1 MRPCSSYTSNSEQGA
16 RRAPAGHGRAV
27 LQIVAWTFAFVAL
40 IDLAVNLAFPLPP
53 DPKQRPGTLANY
65 FDYGRSVEGK
75 LRRTLGPDD
84 AHASDVSVAGWLDR
98 ECGRPIAGESGRTT
112 IAFYGMSFS
121 NDVGDALAKIDPT
134 VRPAFFAGPAAPPS
148 HSLACFRMQ
157 QAHSAMA
164 QDDHSSVQVLGIL
177 ASSVKGLLSMT
188 GATTGFE
195 APAPFTYPRYRVAA
209 DGQLQ
214 EKQPLVRSSEDWR
227 RTLAD
232 PVRWRAFRQQLAAND
247 AFYDP
252 LLFEQNWYD
261 RSSLLRMMRRGY
273 AQQHTRALANGVLGP
288 DGYSERME
296 TSRLLGAVALDF
308 ARRARA
314 AGKRP
319 IVLLL
324 HDGSSGDALFR
335 LLSPLLVAEA
345 VDYVSTH
352 EVAPTGNPANFV
364 GDGHFTP
371 LANRRI
377 ADELRKVLA
386 RSPARPPGAAESGS
400 RPLGPRE
407 SQVQRVPTRAK
418 GGG

>member
-1 MRPCSSYTSNSEQGA
+1 MRPSSSSTSSSD
-16 RRAPAGHGRAV
+16 RRAQRATAAHGRAV
-27 LQIVAWTFAFVAL
+27 LQIVGWAIAFVAL

-53 DPKQRPGTLANY
+53 DPRQRPGMLANY

-84 AHASDVSVAGWLDR
+84 VHASDVSVAGWLDR
-98 ECGRPIAGESGRTT
+98 ECGRAIASESGRTT

-121 NDVGDALAKIDPT
+121 NDVGEALAKMDPA
-134 VRPAFFAGPAAPPS
+134 VEPAFFAGPSAPPS

-157 QAHSAMA
+157 QAHAA
-164 QDDHSSVQVLGIL
+164 AAHDDHSSVQVLGIL

-209 DGQLQ
+209 DGRLQ
-214 EKQPLVRSSEDWR
+214 EEQPLVRSTDDWR

-232 PVRWRAFRQQLAAND
+232 PVRWRAFRRQLTAGD

-273 AQQHTRALANGVLGP
+273 AQQHTRALANAVLGP

-296 TSRLLGAVALDF
+296 TARLLGAVALDF
-308 ARRARA
+308 ARRSRA

-319 IVLLL
+319 VVLLL
-324 HDGSSGDALFR
+324 HDGNSGDALFR
-335 LLSPLLVAEA
+335 LLSPLLAAEA
-345 VDYVSTH
+345 VDHVSTH
-352 EVAPTGNPANFV
+352 EVAPTSNPANFV

-371 LANRRI
+371 EANRRI
-377 ADELRKVLA
+377 AAELRKVLA
-386 RSPARPPGAAESGS
+386 RSRPPPPGSADPGPSPPGLGEAEI
-400 RPLGPRE
+400 R
-407 SQVQRVPTRAK
+407 RVPPRA
-418 GGG
+418 GGGG